1 MLPHDQYVELREKL
15 IKRLEKKQTEKRFTH
30 TLNVEKTAIE
40 LAKIYDADPIKVSL
54 AALFHDYAK
63 SYSTEKKERLCEK
76 YSIVLSE
83 IEHENMDLAHSKLG
97 AAIAKAKY
105 NIDDEDVINAI
116 LFHTT
121 GRPHMSL
128 IEKIIYIADFIEPGR
143 KEFSG
148 LIKARK
154 LAYEDIDKSLV
165 KILLLSINHLIDQ
178 EKPIDPVT
186 EQAYEYYYQRY
197 NEKVM

>member
-1 MLPHDQYVELREKL
+1 MLEHDQYEKLREKL
-15 IKRLEKKQTEKRFTH
+15 IKRLKKKQSEKRFMH

-40 LAKIYDADPIKVSL
+40 LAKIHGADEVRVSL
-54 AALFHDYAK
+54 AALLHDYAK
-63 SYSTEKKERLCEK
+63 NYPTEKKERLCEK
-76 YSIVLSE
+76 YSIILSE
-83 IEHENMDLAHSKLG
+83 LEHENMDLAHSKLG

-105 NIDDEDVINAI
+105 DIEDEDVINAI

-128 IEKIIYIADFIEPGR
+128 IEKIIYISDFIEPGR
-143 KEFSG
+143 KEFPG

-154 LAYEDIDKSLV
+154 LAYEDIDKSLIKV
-165 KILLLSINHLIDQ
+165 LLLSINHLVDQ

-197 NEKVM
+197 NEKVV